1 MREERVARR
10 YARALFQAAVQQ
22 QAVEEVGNAF
32 QELLRTLEEQPA
44 LQQLLRNPLMARE
57 RKQQLVQQ
65 ALGAQTHPLLAS
77 LLNLSVRK
85 RRESLLEEVYREY
98 SNLYDEH
105 LGILRVQATTARPL
119 DEMQERALIRSLEQR
134 TGKTVV
140 LDKRVDPSLIGGIVV
155 RIGDTVIDGSLRGQL
170 QRLRHYLLNA

>member
-57 RKQQLVQQ
+57 RKQKVVQQ
-65 ALGAQTHPLLAS
+65 ALGAQIHPLLAS
-77 LLNLSVRK
+77 LLNLMIAK
-85 RRESLLEEVYREY
+85 RREPLIEEVFREY
-98 SNLYDEH
+98 GKLYDEH
-105 LGILRVQATTARPL
+105 MGILRVQAVTARPM
-119 DEMQERALIRSLEQR
+119 DELQERALIQSLERR
-134 TGKTVV
+134 TGKTVIV
-140 LDKRVDPSLIGGIVV
+140 DKQVDPSLIGGIVV
-155 RIGDTVIDGSLRGQL
+155 RIGDTVIDGSVQGQL